1 LRHLLQVAASERV
14 LIHAAASGVGVA
26 AIQLVRQIKGAKAF
40 VTVGS
45 ADKLQLCVARL
56 GAVGGAMRHEG
67 AWIEKLKAEP
77 SLQGAVDVVLDP
89 VASNYAEQNLEALAV
104 DGRWVLYSLLSGPSL
119 PEAASKAFLGSM
131 AKKRLSLLATTLRAR
146 PLAYKE
152 ALVDGFARDV
162 LPKLADGRIEH
173 IIDRTFVGLEQAQA
187 AHEYMETNANLGKIA
202 LTVSSA

>member
-1 LRHLLQVAASERV
+1 M
-14 LIHAAASGVGVA
+14 
-26 AIQLVRQIKGAKAF
+26 RQIKGAKAF

-104 DGRWVLYSLLSGPSL
+104 DGRWVHPLAVL
-119 PEAASKAFLGSM
+119 ASDWPRM
-131 AKKRLSLLATTLRAR
+131 RAR
-146 PLAYKE
+146 AP
-152 ALVDGFARDV
+152 
-162 LPKLADGRIEH
+162 P
-173 IIDRTFVGLEQAQA
+173 
-187 AHEYMETNANLGKIA
+187 AHSHTAPSSFRSLHLIA
-202 LTVSSA
+202 LDCA